1 MAQCAQAINFPAAVI
16 VLPIEVAATRND
28 AIGFGPIATLWR
40 VSSFSLLGIYTWFLA
55 GRAVDSVLAMICGG
69 EAILP
74 NAVDW
79 VFSVCA
85 ALSAILG
92 LGLGLSTGGELSESV
107 WYGVFG
113 LWWLLAGVGALSFYI
128 YQWRMIR
135 KAMREAHAD

>member
-1 MAQCAQAINFPAAVI
+1 MEQCAQAINFPAVVI
-16 VLPIEVAATRND
+16 VLPIEVATRND

-40 VSSFSLLGIYTWFLA
+40 VASFSLLGIYAWFLA

-74 NAVDW
+74 KAHDW

-85 ALSAILG
+85 ALPGVLG
-92 LGLGLSTGGELSESV
+92 LGLGLSAGADLSESV

-113 LWWLLAGVGALSFYI
+113 LWWLLTGVGALSFYI
-128 YQWRMIR
+128 YQWPMIR
-135 KAMREAHAD
+135 KAIREACD